1 MSITMKIFIVTL
13 SRKLVLIKHILFG
26 ILIGISVIVPGLSGG
41 TTALM
46 LGIYSDIIDFADN
59 LLIDFKK
66 SFKFFTPLI
75 AGAVIGIGFISFPL
89 RFILDRFSLEF
100 SFFVIGIILGSISLF
115 TNSIFKSPI
124 KNFLCISAG
133 IIICFLLDSFY
144 ENSYVYNDS
153 TIVLLLI
160 GLLSAIALIL
170 PGISLSYIL
179 IAFDYYE
186 KIILAITNLDILFL
200 LKFGA
205 SILLS
210 TVLIIKILNKLYKK
224 YPISINMLILGMVI
238 GSIRQ
243 VFIRFPSS
251 NELLVCILVFSLGII
266 VSFTL
271 SFVKE

>member
-133 IIICFLLDSFY
+133 ITICFLLDSFFG
-144 ENSYVYNDS
+144 NSYVYNDS
-153 TIVLLLI
+153 SIVLLLI

-186 KIILAITNLDILFL
+186 KIILAITNLNILFL